1 MDNIVRILASARADT
16 QSAKSAVELLQAELE
31 ATDEYQR
38 LQLAKQNLSERTSSE
53 RTVYDALYDQAVQ
66 NYDGQNKK
74 PHPAVGLGD
83 YTVVEYDEEAMKNW
97 AIDHKLPG
105 LLKLD
110 KRAANAVAKGPTAP
124 EFVTISTEVRARIAA
139 DLSEYLDE

>member
-1 MDNIVRILASARADT
+1 MENLVRILASARADKESA
-16 QSAKSAVELLQAELE
+16 QSAVKLMQEELE
-31 ATDEYQR
+31 KTDEWQR
-38 LQLAKQNLSERTSSE
+38 LRLAKENLSERTSSE

-66 NYDGQNKK
+66 NYDGDKK
-74 PHPAVGLGD
+74 PHPAVGLGE
-83 YTVVEYDEEAMKNW
+83 YTVVEYNEEAMKNW
-97 AIDHKLPG
+97 AIDHKHPG

-124 EFVTISTEVRARIAA
+124 EFVTISTEVRARIAT